1 MRRRFWF
8 GASAMCIPLAKRRFT
23 AVRGYCGSAS
33 PLCDYLSSLLV
44 ARHRELAAI
53 SERSARRKG
62 ERGRSLGVAQKVE
75 RKVVSRW
82 HFRVENTLV
91 ASEYIRGDY
100 EPSSL
105 YPATCML
112 HLYVSGY
119 LECILLRARNTAIA
133 DSIDASATSD
143 GIVYRRNGC

>member
-1 MRRRFWF
+1 
-8 GASAMCIPLAKRRFT
+8 MCIPLAKRRST

-82 HFRVENTLV
+82 HFGVENTLV

-105 YPATCML
+105 YPATCVTDVRNRPNSL
-112 HLYVSGY
+112 TKANAGVEASLNNLGY
-119 LECILLRARNTAIA
+119 AGFTLSL
-133 DSIDASATSD
+133 TSSM
-143 GIVYRRNGC
+143 V